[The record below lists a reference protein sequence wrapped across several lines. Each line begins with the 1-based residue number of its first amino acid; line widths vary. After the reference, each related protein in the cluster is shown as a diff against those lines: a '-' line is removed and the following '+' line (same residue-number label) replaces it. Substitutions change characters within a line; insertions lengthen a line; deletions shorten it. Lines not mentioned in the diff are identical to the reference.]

1 MEYGYSILMGIFG
14 IVLLIYGLI
23 VFLSGDIML
32 VPRNWAAKMT
42 DKKRYAKQFGKVV
55 MIVSSAPLLSALV
68 ALFGSLMII
77 PAVIVLIGGIA
88 GGIAIGIRIL
98 PKDEE

>member
-1 MEYGYSILMGIFG
+1 
-14 IVLLIYGLI
+14 
-23 VFLSGDIML
+23 
-32 VPRNWAAKMT
+32 
-42 DKKRYAKQFGKVV
+42 

-68 ALFGSLMII
+68 ALFDSFMII

-88 GGIAIGIRIL
+88 GGIAIGIRIM

>member
-42 DKKRYAKQFGKVV
+42 DKKRYAKQLGKVV

-88 GGIAIGIRIL
+88 GGIAIGIRIM

>member
-68 ALFGSLMII
+68 ALFDSFMII

-88 GGIAIGIRIL
+88 GGIAIGIRIM

>member
-68 ALFGSLMII
+68 ALFGSFMII

-88 GGIAIGIRIL
+88 GGIAIGIRIMH
-98 PKDEE
+98 KDEE

>member
-88 GGIAIGIRIL
+88 GGIAIGIRIM

>member
-1 MEYGYSILMGIFG
+1 
-14 IVLLIYGLI
+14 
-23 VFLSGDIML
+23 ML

-68 ALFGSLMII
+68 ALFDSFMII

-88 GGIAIGIRIL
+88 GGIAIGIRIM

>member
-1 MEYGYSILMGIFG
+1 
-14 IVLLIYGLI
+14 
-23 VFLSGDIML
+23 
-32 VPRNWAAKMT
+32 
-42 DKKRYAKQFGKVV
+42 

-88 GGIAIGIRIL
+88 GGIAIGIRIM

>member
-1 MEYGYSILMGIFG
+1 MEYGYSILIGILG
-14 IVLLIYGLI
+14 IILLLYGLI

-32 VPRNWAAKMT
+32 IPKNWAAKMT
-42 DKKRYAKQFGKVV
+42 DRKRYAKQFGKVI

-68 ALFGSLMII
+68 ALFGSFIII
-77 PAVIVLIGGIA
+77 PAVIILIGGIA
-88 GGIAIGIRIL
+88 GGIAIGVRIM

>member
-23 VFLSGDIML
+23 VFLSGDSML

-68 ALFGSLMII
+68 ALFDSFMII

>member
-68 ALFGSLMII
+68 ALFDSFMII

>member
-23 VFLSGDIML
+23 VFLSEDIML

-55 MIVSSAPLLSALV
+55 MIVTLLW
-68 ALFGSLMII
+68 I
-77 PAVIVLIGGIA
+77 PGH
-88 GGIAIGIRIL
+88 
-98 PKDEE
+98 